1 MESILQGT
9 TPTLT
14 LEFDTADLSVA
25 NIESLELAIKQQE
38 TVTVYGLSDV
48 IIDTEANSISFSFT
62 DTETL
67 AFAPDML
74 IFAQARFFLNDGNV
88 VGTRVMAFNVEE
100 FIGAGVSS
108 E

>member
-1 MESILQGT
+1 MKSILQGT

-14 LEFDTADLSVA
+14 LEFDTADLSVE
-25 NIESLELAIKQQE
+25 NIVGIEFAIKQQE

-48 IIDTEANSISFSFT
+48 TLDTEANTVSYTFSEE
-62 DTETL
+62 ETL
-67 AFAPDML
+67 AFVPNL
-74 IFAQARFFLNDGNV
+74 LLFVQARMILADGNI
-88 VGTRVMAFNVEE
+88 VGTDQMAFNVDE